1 MTDKWLTANEIA
13 QLMSIDP
20 RSANRRAKREGWS
33 YRSYT
38 TRGGKERRYH
48 LATLPED
55 VQAAYA
61 VSIGI
66 SLDELT
72 SRLCPAVKSIS
83 SDPAVKPL
91 EKRTTAERDT
101 AYQREKVILAWKD
114 SGRTQADFAA
124 AYSAG
129 LILQDIRAHLGED
142 LSDSTLS
149 RWVRQYERAGTA
161 GLAPRYEH
169 KRGGHGAA
177 FDPHIKALIW
187 FYYLRINKYSL
198 RKVQRLLEEKENIRI
213 DYSMLCRYVR
223 YEIETDTKDYFLKGE
238 KYYHDHHDFYIER
251 DYTLYH
257 SMQVVVA
264 DHKTFDFIS
273 RVKRVDGWHI
283 VRLSLTCITDLRSR
297 KILGWHID
305 EVPSTLTI
313 IRAVKMMVEH
323 YGCPEG
329 FLVDNG
335 KDFSS
340 YWFAGNAWNEQHR
353 KFGKRDRQAVSCV
366 TDDLGSIVQF
376 CTPYRGQSKPI
387 ERFFGFVSGEHDKG
401 FKSYTGSNTADRID
415 ELKLYWGN
423 FNGGQKIPVEEL
435 PTIEEVRAVFAHFVE
450 WFNSSWHHSGQGM
463 DNRTPDAVF
472 NENRKERRDIPE
484 EYQKY
489 VWTRREILKVQRN
502 GVKFEGEW
510 YINKDMQ
517 LIDGQD
523 VELRVNIDDI
533 GAGYIFD
540 LKTGSYMY
548 DADCGELK
556 DSGIKEEN
564 NRKVNRLRRAKRKH
578 LEKYQNAIDEI
589 KKDRKTQLEELR
601 EQENRQVTL
610 KVVGGEDMVI
620 NPSADLTLV
629 KTGTKPAKPKIK
641 KFFDVD

>member
-1 MTDKWLTANEIA
+1 MTDKWLTINDIA
-13 QLMSIDP
+13 SLMNLKKDSVRKWAQRKSWP
-20 RSANRRAKREGWS
+20 

-38 TRGGKERRYH
+38 TRGGKGRRYH
-48 LATLPED
+48 LATLPEK

-61 VSIGI
+61 AGAGI
-66 SLDELT
+66 SLGQLKAE
-72 SRLCPAVKSIS
+72 LCPAVKSGQP
-83 SDPAVKPL
+83 DPAVKPL
-91 EKRTTAERDT
+91 EKRTAAERDT
-101 AYQREKVILAWKD
+101 AMLREKVILAWKQ
-114 SGRTQADFAA
+114 SALTQADFAA

-129 LILQDIRAHLGED
+129 LILPDTRARLGEN
-142 LSDSTLS
+142 LSGSTLS
-149 RWVRQYERAGTA
+149 RWVRQYEKAGAA

-169 KRGGHGAA
+169 RRGGHGAA
-177 FDPHIKALIW
+177 FDQHTKALIW
-187 FYYLRINKYSL
+187 FYYLRPNKYSL
-198 RKVQRLLEEKENIRI
+198 RKVQRLLEEKENTRV
-213 DYSMLCRYVR
+213 DYSMLCRYIR

-251 DYTLYH
+251 DYTRYH
-257 SMQVVVA
+257 SMQVAVA

-313 IRAVKMMVEH
+313 IRAARMMVER

-353 KFGKRDRQAVSCV
+353 KFGKKDRQAVSCV

-387 ERFFGFVSGEHDKG
+387 ERFFGFVSAEHDKG

-423 FNGGQKIPVEEL
+423 FNGGEKIPVEEL

-450 WFNSSWHHSGQGM
+450 WFNSTWHHSGQGM
-463 DNRTPDAVF
+463 DNRTPDTVF
-472 NENRKERRDIPE
+472 NENLKARRDIPE

-489 VWTRREILKVQRN
+489 VWTRRKILKVQRN
-502 GVKFEGEW
+502 GVSFEGEW

-517 LIDGQD
+517 LIDGRE
-523 VELRVNIDDI
+523 VELRVSIDDI

-548 DADCGELK
+548 DAVCGELK

-564 NRKVNRLRRAKRKH
+564 NRTVNRLRRAKRKH
-578 LEKYQNAIDEI
+578 LGKYQAAIDEL

-601 EQENRQVTL
+601 EEESRQVTL
-610 KVVGGEDMVI
+610 KVVGGEDMASDA
-620 NPSADLTLV
+620 PAGLALV
-629 KTGTKPAKPKIK
+629 KPNRKIK
-641 KFFDVD
+641 KFFDMG